1 MCCSVITH
9 EANSGTQIDVSVNAP
24 EAGTIKEFLANEED
38 TVTVGQD
45 LVRLEAGETGSGE
58 KQAGQEP
65 KEPAPGDQKKSS
77 DPQEEGEPSKD
88 EHKPPPRQEK
98 APSPPKEDKAP
109 PPSKSE
115 KSPPPPPPSKGTE
128 ERKSEQPKT
137 AESPFG
143 RGARGENRVC
153 ISSVFRGLLLI
164 CIYTGENESH
174 APANC

>member
-1 MCCSVITH
+1 LISRGSNCR
-9 EANSGTQIDVSVNAP
+9 AQIDVSVNAP

-45 LVRLEAGETGSGE
+45 LVRLETGESGGGD

-77 DPQEEGEPSKD
+77 DPQEEGRPSKD
-88 EHKPPPRQEK
+88 EGRPPPPEEK

-109 PPSKSE
+109 PPSKAD
-115 KSPPPPPPSKGTE
+115 KAPPPPPSKPAE
-128 ERKSEQPKT
+128 EKKSEQPKS

-143 RGARGENRVC
+143 RGTRGENRVC
-153 ISSVFRGLLLI
+153 VFHHSVFY
-164 CIYTGENESH
+164 CSH
-174 APANC
+174 IHR